1 LITDNTDRSRSGV
14 PILSSIPIIGALF
27 STRNRSNARTELLVL
42 LTPRVIDSPERA
54 QAVTDEIRRRLTG
67 IATPGRVP

>member
-1 LITDNTDRSRSGV
+1 
-14 PILSSIPIIGALF
+14 
-27 STRNRSNARTELLVL
+27 LLVL